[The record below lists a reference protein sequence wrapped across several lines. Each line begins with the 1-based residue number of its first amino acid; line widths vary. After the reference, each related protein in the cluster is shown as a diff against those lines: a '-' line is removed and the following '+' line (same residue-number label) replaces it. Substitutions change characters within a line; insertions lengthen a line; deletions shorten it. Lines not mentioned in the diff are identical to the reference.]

1 MKKIVRLTES
11 DLTNIVK
18 KILNEG
24 SKSSPWDEIWYR
36 LRKMSSGFD
45 RLDDKYDI
53 YTFGGLDFRPS
64 EDDTLELLPGY
75 RNPKNWRDDYE
86 DGVKVLEKYE
96 KKLKDIFDEFNE
108 ESNLPFRLHV
118 KMNSEFNII
127 LSIK

>member
-53 YTFGGLDFRPS
+53 YTFGGLDFIPS
-64 EDDTLELLPGY
+64 EDDTLELIPEY

-118 KMNSEFNII
+118 IMNSKFNII

>member
-64 EDDTLELLPGY
+64 EDDTLELIPEY

-96 KKLKDIFDEFNE
+96 KKLKDIFNEFNE

-118 KMNSEFNII
+118 NMNSKFNII

>member
-24 SKSSPWDEIWYR
+24 SKNSPWDEIWYR

-45 RLDDKYDI
+45 HVDDKYDI
-53 YTFGGLDFRPS
+53 YTFGGLEFRPS
-64 EDDTLELLPGY
+64 EDDTLELIPEY

-96 KKLKDIFDEFNE
+96 NKLKNIFNDFNE
-108 ESNLPFRLHV
+108 ESNLPFKLHV
-118 KMNSEFNII
+118 KMNSKFNII

>member
-53 YTFGGLDFRPS
+53 YTFGGLDFIPS
-64 EDDTLELLPGY
+64 EDDTLELIPEY

-96 KKLKDIFDEFNE
+96 KK
-108 ESNLPFRLHV
+108 
-118 KMNSEFNII
+118 
-127 LSIK
+127 IKRYF